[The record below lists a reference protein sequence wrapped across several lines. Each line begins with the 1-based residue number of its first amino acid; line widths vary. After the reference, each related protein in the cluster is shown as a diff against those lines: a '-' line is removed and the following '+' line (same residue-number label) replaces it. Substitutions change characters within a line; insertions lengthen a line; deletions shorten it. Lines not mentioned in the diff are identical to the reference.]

1 MEANRKN
8 KEKPTGHQQVI
19 EYLINLEHPLKNEI
33 EEVRK
38 IILDAN
44 ENITEHIKWNA
55 PSFCYGNDDRIT
67 FHLYGKGY
75 IQLIFHRGAKSKEQ
89 IGEPL
94 FIDETGLLEWITA
107 DRASIKFTD
116 MDDIIAKKE
125 KLKEIINKWL
135 EAC

>member
-1 MEANRKN
+1 MEASRKN
-8 KEKPTGHQQVI
+8 KEKPSGHQQVV
-19 EYLINLEHPLKNEI
+19 EYLSILEHPMKNEI

-44 ENITEHIKWNA
+44 VNITEHIKWNA

-67 FHLYGKGY
+67 FHLRGKGY
-75 IQLIFHRGAKSKEQ
+75 IQLIFHRGAKSKDQ
-89 IGEPL
+89 IREPL
-94 FIDETGLLEWITA
+94 FMDETGLLEWITA

-116 MDDIIAKKE
+116 MNDIRIKKE
-125 KLKEIINKWL
+125 NLKKIVNRWL